1 MDLSTF
7 AQRLRIAM
15 AERGMTQSSLAKK
28 VGISQAAIQ
37 KLATGKAA
45 STTHL
50 LPISKALEVRPE
62 WLASG
67 ERPMRIG
74 DVLHNP
80 ASTIPPKKEW
90 QNVEVWDEGTPLGD
104 DEVYI
109 PFYKSIELAAG
120 VGCSTNEDHNGY
132 KLRFSK
138 STLRRYGAEP
148 SNVISFPVYGD
159 SMAPVIPNKSTV
171 TVDTGHKTITDG
183 GIYAIEQDE
192 LFRVKLLYRLPGR
205 RVIIR
210 SYSRE
215 EFPDEEA
222 SLDDVKIIGR
232 VISWS
237 VMAW

>member
-7 AQRLRIAM
+7 AQRLKVAM
-15 AERGMTQSSLAKK
+15 AERGMTQSSLAEK
-28 VGISQAAIQ
+28 VGISQTAIQ
-37 KLATGKAA
+37 KLATGKAKNTA
-45 STTHL
+45 FL

-62 WLASG
+62 WLSMG
-67 ERPMRIG
+67 ENPMRVG
-74 DVLHNP
+74 DAPYNP
-80 ASTIPPKKEW
+80 ASTIPPENQW
-90 QNVEVWDEGTPLGD
+90 QGVQAWDEDTPLDD

-120 VGCSTNEDHNGY
+120 SGCTTNEDHNGY

-148 SNVISFPVYGD
+148 SNVISFPVHGD
-159 SMAPVIPNKSTV
+159 SMAPVIPSKSTV
-171 TVDTGHKTITDG
+171 TVDKGHTKITDG

-192 LFRVKLLYRLPGR
+192 LFRIKLLYRMPGR
-205 RVIIR
+205 KVSIR
-210 SYSRE
+210 SFNKD